1 MSLGKVTKRLY
12 SVIIHLFL
20 EHNLR
25 ARLKVLIF
33 NQDENSKLLKEI
45 FFFDVTNWSAIKRLN
60 AWLSKN

>member
-1 MSLGKVTKRLY
+1 MSLGKVAKKLY
-12 SVIIHLFL
+12 SLIMHLFL

-45 FFFDVTNWSAIKRLN
+45 FDVTSWSAIKRLN

>member
-1 MSLGKVTKRLY
+1 MSLGKVAERLY
-12 SVIIHLFL
+12 SLIMHLLL

-45 FFFDVTNWSAIKRLN
+45 FDVTSWSAIKRLN